1 METTKDISIGQDK
14 WIKWIDIDQNAM
26 VCHID
31 AEIKPTEQ
39 LWEHLETE
47 CVRACCGIDAYALWS
62 DDIEKAKTLLGNP
75 NIKKEFI
82 DLRKKILAINE
93 NVICSSYLNNLFDKS
108 VFIELLDHII
118 DNL

>member
-1 METTKDISIGQDK
+1 VEITKDISIGQDK
-14 WIKWIDIDQNAM
+14 WIKWIDIDQNATLF
-26 VCHID
+26 HID
-31 AEIKPTEQ
+31 AEIKSTEQ
-39 LWEHLETE
+39 LWEYLEAE
-47 CVRACCGIDAYALWS
+47 CVRACCGIDAYALWP
-62 DDIEKAKTLLGNP
+62 DDIKKANTLLGNP

-82 DLRKKILAINE
+82 DLRNKMLGINE